1 VTQWLNGLVASW
13 GLLAIFVT
21 MAAESAGIPISS
33 EIVVPLGGYL
43 ASQGRLTSQSAVVA
57 LVLVVAVSSLANLV
71 GSLIAFYLTR
81 RYGERVVL
89 SRAGRLLGLSRG
101 HLRLANRFFGRF
113 GLWAVF
119 VGRLLPVVRTYIS
132 FPAAISKMGYVWFSV
147 ATMAGAIP
155 WNLVLAYA
163 GFKLGQHYET
173 VATTL
178 HPFVIPIAIAVVI
191 LLGVAWWFGRKLG
204 EDEEAVVLERS
215 AETKR

>member
-1 VTQWLNGLVASW
+1 MTQLLISLVATW
-13 GLLAIFVT
+13 GYIAIVVT
-21 MAAESAGIPISS
+21 MTGESAGLPISS
-33 EIVVPLGGYL
+33 EIVVPLGGAL
-43 ASQGRLTSQSAVVA
+43 ASQGKLGLGGTIVELAVV
-57 LVLVVAVSSLANLV
+57 VLVSSLANLT
-71 GSLIAFYLTR
+71 GSLIAFWLTR

-89 SRAGRLLGLSRG
+89 SRAGRRMGLSRG

-147 ATMAGAIP
+147 ATVAGAIP
-155 WNLVLAYA
+155 WNFILAYA

-191 LLGVAWWFGRKLG
+191 LLGVAWWF
-204 EDEEAVVLERS
+204 
-215 AETKR
+215 

>member
-33 EIVVPLGGYL
+33 EIVVPLGGAL
-43 ASQGRLTSQSAVVA
+43 ASQGKLN
-57 LVLVVAVSSLANLV
+57 LILVVAVSSLANLT

-132 FPAAISKMGYVWFSV
+132 FPAAISKMGYAWFSL

-155 WNLVLAYA
+155 WNFVLAYA

-173 VATTL
+173 VSATL
-178 HPFVIPIAIAVVI
+178 HPFVIPIAIGMVI

-204 EDEEAVVLERS
+204 EDEEAVIRAES
-215 AETKR
+215 AQTKR

>member
-13 GLLAIFVT
+13 GLIAIFVT

-43 ASQGRLTSQSAVVA
+43 ASQGKLNFI
-57 LVLVVAVSSLANLV
+57 LVVAVASIANLV

-119 VGRLLPVVRTYIS
+119 VGRLLPVIRTYIS
-132 FPAAISKMGYVWFSV
+132 FPAAISKMGYFWFSAV
-147 ATMAGAIP
+147 TLAGAIP
-155 WNLVLAYA
+155 WNFALAYA

-173 VATTL
+173 VSATM
-178 HPFVIPIAIAVVI
+178 HPFVIPLAIVVVI
-191 LLGVAWWFGRKLG
+191 LLGAAWWFGRKLG
-204 EDEEAVVLERS
+204 EDEESVVRES
-215 AETKR
+215 TAKV